1 MPARFEDAICTAPS
15 TFDSQLIQMTKPS
28 PARNRRPIAADG
40 VVWGKRVKL
49 LHRNGYRT
57 AQACSI
63 MTDARFNT
71 VEKVYGSG

>member
-1 MPARFEDAICTAPS
+1 MPVRFEEAICTAPS

-49 LHRNGYRT
+49 LHRIGYRT
-57 AQACSI
+57 AQAHI